1 MFAKNF
7 HKTNLVEV
15 IGEIFIKSRV
25 LLVFSEVK
33 LCNHLK
39 KLNQVNVINWV
50 IQTDL
55 NRFFQILE
63 VSKKL

>member
-39 KLNQVNVINWV
+39 KLNQVNAIN
-50 IQTDL
+50 
-55 NRFFQILE
+55 
-63 VSKKL
+63 